1 MAHPDAIR
9 SYLANGAPL
18 DPGEYHVPGAQAINE
33 RFSEQGSNDLP
44 PRRYRLTGL
53 PRSIESLV

>member
-44 PRRYRLTGL
+44 PGVTA
-53 PRSIESLV
+53 SLVLLDR